1 MQSDCPS
8 LRIARQVSGSMNC
21 LTFSIECTLQVV
33 GEVFLA
39 EDLVEV
45 LPAPVLDEDLKEMEG
60 YKLATNVEDRIILQG
75 TVMPRASSVMRAASL
90 RVTL

>member
-1 MQSDCPS
+1 
-8 LRIARQVSGSMNC
+8 MNC